1 MKMKIFKRIF
11 FVILVLS
18 FLQSCGYQP
27 LLSSKNQKFS
37 IVNISI
43 YGDKKLA
50 RTLGNYFTEIKNAD
64 NNLILEIT
72 ADKKKLVS
80 NRTSIGASS
89 EYTVT
94 INFNIK
100 VISETNNKVIFIQ
113 NFTSTNSFKTS
124 KVHLDT
130 LRRENKIVDNSIK
143 NIAEQISKRLNVIF
157 N

>member
-1 MKMKIFKRIF
+1 M
-11 FVILVLS
+11 S
-18 FLQSCGYQP
+18 FLESCGYQP

-37 IVNISI
+37 VVNINI

-50 RTLGNYFTEIKNAD
+50 RSLGNYFTEIENAD
-64 NNLILEIT
+64 NNLFLEIT
-72 ADKKKLVS
+72 ADKNKLVS
-80 NRTSIGASS
+80 NKTSIGATS

-94 INFNIK
+94 INFDVK
-100 VISETNNKVIFIQ
+100 VISEIDNKLIFRQ
-113 NFTSTNSFKTS
+113 NFTSSNSFKTS

>member
-11 FVILVLS
+11 SVILFLS

-37 IVNISI
+37 IVNVNI

-50 RTLGNYFTEIKNAD
+50 RTLGNYFTEIENAD
-64 NNLILEIT
+64 NNLFLEIT
-72 ADKKKLVS
+72 ADKNKLVS
-80 NRTSIGASS
+80 NKTSIGATS

-94 INFNIK
+94 INFDVK
-100 VISETNNKVIFIQ
+100 VISEIDNKLIFRQ
-113 NFTSTNSFKTS
+113 NFTSSNSFKTS

>member
-1 MKMKIFKRIF
+1 M
-11 FVILVLS
+11 
-18 FLQSCGYQP
+18 
-27 LLSSKNQKFS
+27 
-37 IVNISI
+37 
-43 YGDKKLA
+43 
-50 RTLGNYFTEIKNAD
+50 GNYFTEIKNAD

-72 ADKKKLVS
+72 ADKKKVVS

-94 INFNIK
+94 IIFLVK
-100 VISETNNKVIFIQ
+100 VTSETNNKVIFTQ
-113 NFTSTNSFKTS
+113 NFNNTSSFKTS

>member
-1 MKMKIFKRIF
+1 MKILKKIF
-11 FVILVLS
+11 FVIWVLS
-18 FLQSCGYQP
+18 FLESCGYQP

-37 IVNISI
+37 VVNINI

-50 RTLGNYFTEIKNAD
+50 RSLGNYFTEIENAD
-64 NNLILEIT
+64 NNLFLEIT
-72 ADKKKLVS
+72 ADKNKLVS
-80 NRTSIGASS
+80 NKTSIGATS

-94 INFNIK
+94 INFDVK
-100 VISETNNKVIFIQ
+100 VISEIDNKLIFRQ
-113 NFTSTNSFKTS
+113 NFTSSNSFKTS

>member
-1 MKMKIFKRIF
+1 MIKIFKNF
-11 FVILVLS
+11 LFVILFFNL
-18 FLQSCGYQP
+18 LQGCGYKP
-27 LLSSKNQKFS
+27 LLTSKNQNFS
-37 IVNISI
+37 ISEVNIF
-43 YGDKKLA
+43 GDKKLS
-50 RTLGNYFTEIKNAD
+50 RKLGNNFSEVDGTN

-94 INFNIK
+94 ISFNVK
-100 VISETNNKVIFIQ
+100 LISETNNKVIFTQ
-113 NFTSTNSFKTS
+113 DFTSINSFKTS

>member
-1 MKMKIFKRIF
+1 MKIFKKIF

-37 IVNISI
+37 IVNINI

-50 RTLGNYFTEIKNAD
+50 RTLGNYFTEIENAD

-94 INFNIK
+94 IIFNVK
-100 VISETNNKVIFIQ
+100 VTSETNNKVIFTQ
-113 NFTSTNSFKTS
+113 DFTNTNSFKTS

-130 LRRENKIVDNSIK
+130 LRRENKIVDNTIK
-143 NIAEQISKRLNVIF
+143 DIAEQISKRLNVIF

>member
-1 MKMKIFKRIF
+1 MKVKIFKKIF
-11 FVILVLS
+11 FVILFLS

-37 IVNISI
+37 VVNINI

-50 RTLGNYFTEIKNAD
+50 RTLGNYFTEIENAD

-72 ADKKKLVS
+72 ASKKKLVS
-80 NRTSIGASS
+80 NRTSIGATS
-89 EYTVT
+89 EYNLIV
-94 INFNIK
+94 NFDVK
-100 VISETNNKVIFIQ
+100 VISEKNNEMIFKQ
-113 NFTSTNSFKTS
+113 NFTSNNSFRTS

>member
-1 MKMKIFKRIF
+1 MKIFKKIF
-11 FVILVLS
+11 FVILVLN

-37 IVNISI
+37 IVNIKI

-50 RTLGNYFTEIKNAD
+50 RTLGNYFTEIENAD
-64 NNLILEIT
+64 KNLILEIT
-72 ADKKKLVS
+72 ANKKKLVS

-94 INFNIK
+94 INFNVK
-100 VISETNNKVIFIQ
+100 VTSETNDKVVFIE

>member
-1 MKMKIFKRIF
+1 MKILKKIF
-11 FVILVLS
+11 FVIWVLS
-18 FLQSCGYQP
+18 FLESCGYQP
-27 LLSSKNQKFS
+27 LLSTKNQKFS
-37 IVNISI
+37 VVNINI

-50 RTLGNYFTEIKNAD
+50 RSLGNYFTEIENAD
-64 NNLILEIT
+64 NNLFLEIT
-72 ADKKKLVS
+72 ADKNKLVS
-80 NRTSIGASS
+80 NKTSIGATS

-94 INFNIK
+94 INFDVK
-100 VISETNNKVIFIQ
+100 VISEIDNKLIFRQ
-113 NFTSTNSFKTS
+113 NFTSSNSFKTS

>member
-1 MKMKIFKRIF
+1 MKMKIFKKIF
-11 FVILVLS
+11 FVILFLS

-37 IVNISI
+37 IVNINI

-50 RTLGNYFTEIKNAD
+50 RTLGNYFTEIENAD

-80 NRTSIGASS
+80 NKTSIGASS

-100 VISETNNKVIFIQ
+100 VISEADNKVIFTQ
-113 NFTSTNSFKTS
+113 NFTSTSSFKTS